1 MNQIEKLQNDLSQWY
16 EASSI
21 NQFVRWWKSEL
32 KSFVPTNYQEKLFP
46 QPIKVFLTPDED
58 TVNVWRNQNHKIERY
73 NTTVTGEGEPEQWWH
88 QVQHI
93 INQADGK
100 QVRVEY
106 LVPNEEALIRKIAL
120 PEAAKENLEE
130 VIGFELD
137 KYVPFN
143 PEQVQI
149 SYKINKG
156 NSNSDKIL
164 MDLIVLPKPKIE
176 KILNLSDGKS
186 VQLDGIDINMHAADQ
201 EPRNLGV
208 NLLPSEKRKS
218 HNHFNFKLNFAL
230 IIVLSALIYF
240 VMYSSLVN
248 KQNKVD
254 RLSDINTE
262 LQKQARTS
270 KLLRKELKEVIVSS
284 KFLQNKKQERPAL
297 VTIFSEVTSILPDHT
312 YITRLKV
319 THEDVEITGM
329 SDNANILVPLL
340 NKSNSWFSPH
350 LVGGIRQ
357 MSRENKE
364 KFTIKAALNEPQNE
378 GEDGS
383 NT

>member
-1 MNQIEKLQNDLSQWY
+1 MNQIEKLQNDLNQWY
-16 EASSI
+16 ETSSI
-21 NQFVRWWKSEL
+21 NQFMHWWKSEL
-32 KSFVPTNYQEKLFP
+32 KSFVPENYQEKLFP
-46 QPIKVFLTPDED
+46 QPIKVYLTPDAD
-58 TVNVWRNQNHKIERY
+58 TVCVWHNKNHKIERD
-73 NTTVTGEGEPEQWWH
+73 TSKVTDEGEPERWWH

-100 QVRVEY
+100 QVRVQY

-143 PEQVQI
+143 AEQVQI
-149 SYKINKG
+149 SYKINKENT
-156 NSNSDKIL
+156 NSNKIL

-176 KILNLSDGKS
+176 EILKLSDGKS
-186 VQLDGIDINMHAADQ
+186 IQLDGIDINMKSTGQ
-201 EPRNLGV
+201 EPDNLGV
-208 NLLPSEKRKS
+208 NLLPTDKRKA
-218 HNHFNFKLNFAL
+218 HNYFNFKLNFAL
-230 IIVLSALIYF
+230 IIILSALIYF
-240 VMYSSLVN
+240 VMHTSLAN
-248 KQNKVD
+248 KQNKAN

-340 NKSNSWFSPH
+340 NKSNSWFLPH

-364 KFTIKAALNEPQNE
+364 KFTIKAALKEPQD
-378 GEDGS
+378 EDENGS

>member
-1 MNQIEKLQNDLSQWY
+1 MNQIEKLQNDLNQWY
-16 EASSI
+16 ETSSI
-21 NQFVRWWKSEL
+21 NQFMHWWKSEL
-32 KSFVPTNYQEKLFP
+32 KSFVPEKYQEKLFP
-46 QPIKVFLTPDED
+46 QPIKVFLTPDVD
-58 TVNVWRNQNHKIERY
+58 TVNVWHNKNHQIEK
-73 NTTVTGEGEPEQWWH
+73 NSSKVTDEGEPEKWWH
-88 QVQHI
+88 QVQRI

-106 LVPNEEALIRKIAL
+106 LVPNQEALIRKIAL
-120 PEAAKENLEE
+120 PAAAKENLDE

-143 PEQVQI
+143 SDQVQI
-149 SYKINKG
+149 SYKINKE
-156 NSNSDKIL
+156 NTNSDKIL

-176 KILNLSDGKS
+176 EILHLSDDKS
-186 VQLDGIDINMHAADQ
+186 IQLDGIDINMKAEGQ
-201 EPRNLGV
+201 EPHNLGV
-208 NLLPSEKRKS
+208 NLLPSDKRKS

-230 IIVLSALIYF
+230 IIILSALIYF
-240 VMYSSLVN
+240 VMHTSLVN
-248 KQNKVD
+248 KQNKVN
-254 RLSDINTE
+254 RLSEINTE

-340 NKSNSWFSPH
+340 NKSKSWFLPH

-364 KFTIKAALNEPQNE
+364 KFTIKADLKEPQNE
-378 GEDGS
+378 DKDGS